1 MYIYKKGLK
10 NVFKKKKISQKQK
23 EKPKIPI
30 NDVILDD
37 RLYKFKN
44 KIQKIS
50 KDEASVSLLARQLS
64 RLVRANKF

>member
-1 MYIYKKGLK
+1 MF
-10 NVFKKKKISQKQK
+10 FKKKVSQKQNTR
-23 EKPKIPI
+23 PKIPI
-30 NDVILDD
+30 NDAILDD

-64 RLVRANKF
+64 RLIKANKF

>member
-1 MYIYKKGLK
+1 MYKKGLK
-10 NVFKKKKISQKQK
+10 NVFLKKKISQKQK

>member
-1 MYIYKKGLK
+1 MF
-10 NVFKKKKISQKQK
+10 FKKKVSQKQNIR
-23 EKPKIPI
+23 PKIQI
-30 NDVILDD
+30 NDAILGD

-64 RLVRANKF
+64 RLIKANKF

>member
-1 MYIYKKGLK
+1 MF
-10 NVFKKKKISQKQK
+10 FKKKVSQKQNIR
-23 EKPKIPI
+23 PKIQI
-30 NDVILDD
+30 NDAILDD

-64 RLVRANKF
+64 RLIKANKF

>member
-1 MYIYKKGLK
+1 MF
-10 NVFKKKKISQKQK
+10 FKKKVSQKQNVR
-23 EKPKIPI
+23 PKIQI
-30 NDVILDD
+30 NDAILDD

-64 RLVRANKF
+64 RLIKANKF

>member
-1 MYIYKKGLK
+1 MF
-10 NVFKKKKISQKQK
+10 FKKKVSQMQNIR
-23 EKPKIPI
+23 PKIQI
-30 NDVILDD
+30 NDAILDD

-64 RLVRANKF
+64 RLIKANKF

>member
-1 MYIYKKGLK
+1 MF
-10 NVFKKKKISQKQK
+10 FKKKVSQKQNIR
-23 EKPKIPI
+23 PKIPI
-30 NDVILDD
+30 NDAILDD

-64 RLVRANKF
+64 RLIKANKF

>member
-1 MYIYKKGLK
+1 MF
-10 NVFKKKKISQKQK
+10 FKKKVSQKQNIR
-23 EKPKIPI
+23 PKIQI
-30 NDVILDD
+30 NDATLDD

-64 RLVRANKF
+64 RLIKANKF

>member
-1 MYIYKKGLK
+1 MF
-10 NVFKKKKISQKQK
+10 FKKKVSQKQNIR
-23 EKPKIPI
+23 PKIQI
-30 NDVILDD
+30 NNAILDD

-64 RLVRANKF
+64 RLIKANKF

>member
-10 NVFKKKKISQKQK
+10 NVFLKKKISQKQK

>member
-1 MYIYKKGLK
+1 MFNKKAPQKQNLK
-10 NVFKKKKISQKQK
+10 N
-23 EKPKIPI
+23 KIPF

-37 RLYKFKN
+37 RLFDFTR

-64 RLVRANKF
+64 KLIKANQ

>member
-1 MYIYKKGLK
+1 ML
-10 NVFKKKKISQKQK
+10 FKKKVSQKQNAR
-23 EKPKIPI
+23 PKIPI
-30 NDVILDD
+30 NDAILDD

-64 RLVRANKF
+64 RLIKANKF

>member
-1 MYIYKKGLK
+1 MFNKKAPQKQNLK
-10 NVFKKKKISQKQK
+10 NKISF
-23 EKPKIPI
+23 

-37 RLYKFKN
+37 RLFDFTR

-64 RLVRANKF
+64 KLIKANQ

>member
-1 MYIYKKGLK
+1 MF
-10 NVFKKKKISQKQK
+10 FKKKVSQKQNAR
-23 EKPKIPI
+23 PKILI
-30 NDVILDD
+30 NDAILDD

-64 RLVRANKF
+64 RLIKANKF

>member
-1 MYIYKKGLK
+1 MF
-10 NVFKKKKISQKQK
+10 FKKKVSQKQNIR
-23 EKPKIPI
+23 PKIQI

-64 RLVRANKF
+64 RLIKANKF

>member
-1 MYIYKKGLK
+1 MF
-10 NVFKKKKISQKQK
+10 FKKKVSQKQNAR
-23 EKPKIPI
+23 PKIQI
-30 NDVILDD
+30 NDAILDD

-64 RLVRANKF
+64 RLIKANKF

>member
-1 MYIYKKGLK
+1 MF
-10 NVFKKKKISQKQK
+10 FKKKITQKQNTRAKIS
-23 EKPKIPI
+23 I
-30 NDVILDD
+30 NDAVLDD

-64 RLVRANKF
+64 RLIKANKF

>member
-1 MYIYKKGLK
+1 MF
-10 NVFKKKKISQKQK
+10 FKKKTLQK
-23 EKPKIPI
+23 EKPKISV

-44 KIQKIS
+44 KVQKIS

-64 RLVRANKF
+64 RLIKANKF